1 VTRVYLPATAGEL
14 VAWAEARLVPAAA
27 ERVLAES
34 EDEQDEYAALMTAA
48 DLAEPVRRI
57 VVVAEVPGDGEGD
70 IDWVDVAAI
79 HADPEPRDEDA
90 DPDEDLAWFATQE
103 WDQLGL

>member
-1 VTRVYLPATAGEL
+1 MTRVYLPATAEELLAWGGE
-14 VAWAEARLVPAAA
+14 RLVPAEA

-48 DLAEPVRRI
+48 DLADPGRRI
-57 VVVAEVPGDGEGD
+57 VVVAEVPGDGEGE
-70 IDWVDVAAI
+70 IDWADVAAI
-79 HADPEPRDEDA
+79 HADPEPRVADA